1 MRKMRIELGHLPD
14 PDLNPNKRHH
24 YMKLANAK
32 RHAKDEAMALV
43 YEQGR
48 PETPYESCHII
59 ITFVAGD
66 KRRRD
71 VDNLYSSMKSFIDG
85 LVAAGLIA
93 DDSAMH
99 VSYTLRYERGD
110 KSNTIIEVEELV
122 PEHDCVLVSGCC
134 QAGPAFE
141 LDGLTG
147 HCSKCHEIAGFEC
160 EEYEDCPTAPQWI

>member
-48 PETPYESCHII
+48 PETPYESAHIT
-59 ITFVAGD
+59 ITFVAAN

-71 VDNLYSSMKSFIDG
+71 IDNLLASCKSSIDG
-85 LVAAGLIA
+85 IVAAGVIA

-99 VSYTLRYERGD
+99 VSYTLRYERGTRN
-110 KSNTIIEVEELV
+110 NTIIEVEEIV

-134 QAGPAFE
+134 QANPAFE

-160 EEYEDCPTAPQWI
+160 EEYEDCPTAPWT

>member
-1 MRKMRIELGHLPD
+1 MRKMRIELGQLPD

-32 RHAKDEAMALV
+32 RHAKDHAIALV

-48 PETPYESCHII
+48 PETPYESCHIT

-66 KRRRD
+66 ARRRD
-71 VDNLYSSMKSFIDG
+71 VDNCFSSMKSFIDG

-110 KSNTIIEVEELV
+110 KHNTILEIE
-122 PEHDCVLVSGCC
+122 
-134 QAGPAFE
+134 
-141 LDGLTG
+141 
-147 HCSKCHEIAGFEC
+147 EIE
-160 EEYEDCPTAPQWI
+160 

>member
-48 PETPYESCHII
+48 PETPYESAHIT
-59 ITFVAGD
+59 ITFVAAN

-71 VDNLYSSMKSFIDG
+71 IDNLLASCKSSIDG
-85 LVAAGLIA
+85 IVAAGVIA

-99 VSYTLRYERGD
+99 VSYTLRYERGTRN
-110 KSNTIIEVEELV
+110 NTIIEVEEIV

-134 QAGPAFE
+134 QANPAFE

-160 EEYEDCPTAPQWI
+160 EEYEDCPTAPWI